1 MTLGLA
7 PVSFFAGAL
16 PSAVVADSA
25 PAVTVG
31 LASRIPDSSVAA
43 VLELANA
50 GMRSPAS
57 FSGIVEA
64 GGPIGAKLGN
74 GAGNVLALICGVA
87 VVAKPR
93 GAVEDTCPPAVMA
106 E

>member
-31 LASRIPDSSVAA
+31 LASRISNPAVAA
-43 VLELANA
+43 VMELT
-50 GMRSPAS
+50 AS
-57 FSGIVEA
+57 LSGADA

-74 GAGNVLALICGVA
+74 GAGIVLALICGVA

-93 GAVEDTCPPAVMA
+93 GAVADTCPPSVMA

>member
-1 MTLGLA
+1 VT
-7 PVSFFAGAL
+7 FFADAP
-16 PSAVVADSA
+16 PSAVVVADFT

-31 LASRIPDSSVAA
+31 RASRISNPAVAA
-43 VLELANA
+43 VVELANA
-50 GMRSPAS
+50 GMCSLAS
-57 FSGIVEA
+57 FSGTVEA

-74 GAGNVLALICGVA
+74 GAGSILALICGVA
-87 VVAKPR
+87 VVAKPC

>member
-1 MTLGLA
+1 MGLV
-7 PVSFFAGAL
+7 PVTFFADAP
-16 PSAVVADSA
+16 PSAVVVADFT

-31 LASRIPDSSVAA
+31 RASRISNPAVAA
-43 VLELANA
+43 VVELANA
-50 GMRSPAS
+50 GMCPLAS

-74 GAGNVLALICGVA
+74 GAGSILAPSCGVA
-87 VVAKPR
+87 VVANPC
-93 GAVEDTCPPAVMA
+93 GTVEDTCPPSVMA